1 MKIIPPES
9 LLEAYS
15 QGIFPMADSKEAEGV
30 EWYVARMRGVIPI
43 GEFHLSDNLNR
54 IIRQERF
61 EIRVNGNFREVVKN
75 CANRETSWINDLIIN
90 SYDVL
95 NQYGNACSVECYSE
109 NELVGGLYGVTLK
122 GAFFGES
129 MFKKVNWADK
139 VALYYCHEILEKNGF
154 VLWDTQFYTEH
165 LAQFGCIE
173 IEADEYEEM
182 LEKALQIDCS
192 FLLPDA
198 P

>member
-15 QGIFPMADSKEAEGV
+15 RGIFPMAESKESDGV
-30 EWYVARMRGVIPI
+30 EWYLARKRGIIPI
-43 GEFHLSDNLNR
+43 GHFHVSDNLAR
-54 IIRQERF
+54 ILRQQRF
-61 EIRVNGNFREVVKN
+61 NVKVNGNFREVVEN

-95 NQYGNACSVECYSE
+95 NQYGNAFSVECYKE
-109 NELVGGLYGVTLK
+109 EKLVGGLYGVKLK

-129 MFKKVNWADK
+129 MFKTEKWADK
-139 VALYYCHEILEKNGF
+139 VALYHCHEILNGNGF
-154 VLWDTQFYTEH
+154 LLWDTQFYTEH

-173 IEADEYEEM
+173 IEAKEYEKM
-182 LEKALQIDCS
+182 LEAALQKECE
-192 FLLPDA
+192 FRLA
-198 P
+198 Y